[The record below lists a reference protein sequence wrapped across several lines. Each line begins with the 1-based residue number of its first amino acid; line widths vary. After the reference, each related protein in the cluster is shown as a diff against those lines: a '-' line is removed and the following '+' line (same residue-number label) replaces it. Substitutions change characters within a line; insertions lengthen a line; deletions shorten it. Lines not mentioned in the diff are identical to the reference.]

1 MHHNFWGSVD
11 VDADA
16 FAVAVAV
23 AYALRAV
30 FLGFLLWPGHAS
42 FEDIWVAR
50 HVLKA

>member
-1 MHHNFWGSVD
+1 MHHNFWGSVV

-16 FAVAVAV
+16 FAV